1 NIFLFN
7 FIFPYFYSVAEVIQR
22 RVGQNVTLQTGVTGL
37 QADDDITCSVL
48 SDDSNK
54 KLKLDYIDRFKGRLH
69 LQEDSGSL
77 TITNL
82 NMNDTAFYQVQIING
97 KSSTHTFSLIVK
109 WPFGYFI
116 MCVLYL
122 MHLTQTLFCV
132 FAVTAVLAH
141 GEAEVIRRRVGQSV
155 TLQTGVT
162 GLQADDDITCS
173 ILSDDSDK
181 LRLHQ
186 DSGSLTIMNLNM
198 NDTAVY
204 QIQIINGNSST
215 HTFNITVGDTTPP
228 LKVTT
233 PPLKS
238 TTPPHNTG
246 LTVGLAV
253 GIPVALLVAA
263 VIVGL
268 YCAGKCGG
276 IGRKY

>member
-1 NIFLFN
+1 
-7 FIFPYFYSVAEVIQR
+7 
-22 RVGQNVTLQTGVTGL
+22 
-37 QADDDITCSVL
+37 
-48 SDDSNK
+48 
-54 KLKLDYIDRFKGRLH
+54 
-69 LQEDSGSL
+69 
-77 TITNL
+77 
-82 NMNDTAFYQVQIING
+82 
-97 KSSTHTFSLIVK
+97 
-109 WPFGYFI
+109 

-181 LRLHQ
+181 PDTLGTYFNGKLKLDYIDKFKGRLRLHQ

-215 HTFNITVGDTTPP
+215 HTFNITVEVDPAPSSTTPP

-276 IGRKY
+276 IGRGCRDCARGHTDPRNSGVV